1 MDNNNVDEI
10 PWIRADE
17 GTAILDAIE
26 NDVSDS
32 TIDTTVEM

>member
-10 PWIRADE
+10 PGIRADE

-26 NDVSDS
+26 NDVSAR
-32 TIDTTVEM
+32 TIDKTVDM